1 MKLEHKERCMKI
13 NYSPIRLRGTDSLLS
28 DVAYQFYEK
37 DISDVWWEIR
47 QKVDAAVTAYWEVSQ
62 ETL

>member
-1 MKLEHKERCMKI
+1 MKI